1 MYQNYKI
8 KRLNRIIFVVAIL
21 ILLGGGVFLAF
32 NFLAPASEPVEAV
45 ETEYRVSSAQHY
57 YNGSNSNYAAYPY
70 IYSYVYVNCDS
81 LGISS
86 ISGPSISLTDPWDNP
101 ITSSS
106 SDRQV
111 EWKLSSLNLT
121 INLRGYSWVST
132 ITSFSATWGFTGYY
146 YGGIYGGDLNDAIDL
161 AKSRLGNSTYGGT
174 MTYTRSGNSFTTS
187 ASVDDATITSGF
199 WGQHEDGY
207 QYCVLY
213 IDLEKPTNSVRVNS
227 YSLIF
232 NYNGGSGDTSSL
244 TVTYNSAIG
253 TLPGA
258 NRTDYIFNG
267 WYIGGTRIYASTVW
281 TYTSS
286 QTAVAQWTFTGY
298 TLTYSVNNDVGG
310 SIVGASTE
318 YGRNT
323 PVTVTASPDEGYIFD
338 HWVLNG
344 TSTTANPL
352 TFTIT
357 QNSTLVAYFR
367 EVPSIIPTFSGATTT
382 PTYNITQ
389 DGENYYLTVY
399 PLDSDSATEYV
410 YSVTIGSREYIL
422 SYYRAYIYDTGGAN
436 EIIYYVK
443 DDSNIFN
450 MKFEHLFATTRVTI
464 NLTTNRPTYQNPP
477 LGGASISGVATQATT
492 GGEAR
497 ITGADLTETESTVH
511 LSAISY
517 SGYRFTGWTAS
528 DGTDLSAY
536 SSSAD
541 IPLSLIEGKVIT
553 ANFASTVSND
563 INSDTDNTGDNY
575 L

>member
-8 KRLNRIIFVVAIL
+8 NRLNRIIFVVAIL

-32 NFLAPASEPVEAV
+32 NFLAPASEPVSAASVTSSTTSAV
-45 ETEYRVSSAQHY
+45 IDDSTYQGQCYLNYNWGSASIPTPTITATGETSSLSPVGTLSWVAF
-57 YNGSNSNYAAYPY
+57 
-70 IYSYVYVNCDS
+70 
-81 LGISS
+81 S
-86 ISGPSISLTDPWDNP
+86 ISPLT
-101 ITSSS
+101 
-106 SDRQV
+106 
-111 EWKLSSLNLT
+111 
-121 INLRGYSWVST
+121 GYSWSNSV
-132 ITSFSATWGFTGYY
+132 TSFTVTYASGTSETSMAEA
-146 YGGIYGGDLNDAIDL
+146 L
-161 AKSRLGNSTYGGT
+161 STAQT
-174 MTYTRSGNSFTTS
+174 NLSSSTTTVNATRSGNTFTFETS
-187 ASVDDATITSGF
+187 LTKSLYADNFFTGISTPYAVIAATITIPS
-199 WGQHEDGY
+199 DAY
-207 QYCVLY
+207 
-213 IDLEKPTNSVRVNS
+213 TANS
-227 YSLIF
+227 YVLTF
-232 NYNGGSGDTSSL
+232 VYNGGQGSIATKNVVYD
-244 TVTYNSAIG
+244 SAIG
-253 TLPGA
+253 TLPTA
-258 NRTDYIFNG
+258 NRDNYIFQG
-267 WYIGGTRIYASTVW
+267 WYIGSTQLTETKTW
-281 TYTSS
+281 TYTSN
-286 QTAVAQWTFTGY
+286 QTAVARWEFDGY
-298 TLTYSVNNDVGG
+298 TLTPSIDGGVGG
-310 SIVGASTE
+310 SIIGADAGE
-318 YGRNT
+318 YPKNSS
-323 PVTVTASPDEGYIFD
+323 VTVTASADIGYIFD

-357 QNSTLVAYFR
+357 QDSTLVAYFR

-382 PTYNITQ
+382 PTYNITK

-477 LGGASISGVATQATT
+477 LGGASISGVAAQATT

-497 ITGADLTETESTVH
+497 ITGVDLTETESTVH

-517 SGYRFTGWTAS
+517 TGYRFTGWTAS

-563 INSDTDNTGDNY
+563 INSDTDNTGDIY